1 MNALYDTTVNGT
13 LTPPG
18 AELPRLLRAPAA
30 GPGGLDV
37 HVDAYGPLPSG
48 RDVIALVDAAGLTGR
63 GGAGFPTARKLAT
76 VAAAGRR
83 TVVVG
88 NGGEGEPAA
97 GKDLLLLHTVPHLV
111 LDGLSLAAEAVR
123 ASDTYLYVE
132 RGSPALPGLEAAVR
146 ERRRAGMD
154 RRRVEIVHAPPRFL
168 AGEESAL
175 VNRVSGGPALP
186 RATPPRVF
194 ERGVRGRPTLV
205 QNVETLA
212 QIALIARYGPAWF
225 RALGTAAEP
234 GTMLFSVSGAVAAPR
249 VIEAEIGVSLPA
261 LLGAA
266 GGQIA
271 RLQAVLYGGYHG
283 GWLPAADAL
292 AIPLANTALRPR
304 GVSLG
309 AGVVVALPADA
320 CGLAETARVARYLAD
335 ESAKQCGPCL
345 NGLPRIADALAVL
358 ARPHPDRRTRAWIE
372 RWSSLVAGR
381 GACHHPDGTV
391 RFVRSAL
398 RVFAHEADLHEGGR
412 CSATTR
418 RAVLPV
424 PAPGVPAPR
433 DWR

>member
-1 MNALYDTTVNGT
+1 MSRRHRSCRGCCGRAR
-13 LTPPG
+13 P
-18 AELPRLLRAPAA
+18 APADYEA
-30 GPGGLDV
+30 HL
-37 HVDAYGPLPSG
+37 DAYGPLPAARG
-48 RDVIALVDAAGLTGR
+48 LIGLADAAGLTGR
-63 GGAGFPTARKLAT
+63 GGAAFPAARKLAT
-76 VAAAGRR
+76 VAASGRR
-83 TVVVG
+83 PVVVG
-88 NGGEGEPAA
+88 NGAEGEPAA
-97 GKDLLLLHTVPHLV
+97 GKDLVLLQTVPHLV
-111 LDGLSLAAEAVR
+111 LDGLMLAAKTVR

-132 RGSPALPGLEAAVR
+132 RDSPALPAVQTAVR
-146 ERRRAGMD
+146 ERWKAGVD
-154 RRRVEIVHAPPRFL
+154 RQRIQIVHAPPRFL

-186 RATPPRVF
+186 RDTPPRVF

-212 QIALIARYGPAWF
+212 QLALIARYGPEWF
-225 RALGTAAEP
+225 RTLGTAAEP
-234 GTMLFSVSGAVAAPR
+234 GTMLFSVSGAVAVPR
-249 VIEAEIGVSLPA
+249 VIEAEIGVSLRG
-261 LLGAA
+261 LLEAA
-266 GGQIA
+266 GGQTA

-283 GWLPAADAL
+283 GWLAGADAF
-292 AIPLANTALRPR
+292 AVPLANAALRPR

-309 AGVVVALPADA
+309 AGVVVALPADV

-358 ARPHPDRRTRAWIE
+358 AGPRPNRRTRTWVE
-372 RWSSLVAGR
+372 HWSSLVAGR

-398 RVFAHEADLHEGGR
+398 RVFAREIDLHETAR
-412 CSATTR
+412 CSAVTG

-424 PAPGVPAPR
+424 PAGGAPAPR